1 MRDNSS
7 HSAGTQPKQ
16 QSQQQSQQQSEQG
29 GGVRLDMSLSDS
41 QQLQLQQSS
50 GAERDDGE
58 SATPQCLMSPPKC
71 DGSVSTVL
79 HVLINSDVHVN
90 RDLSLS
96 EYQQLQA
103 NCYKKWHIS
112 KISESVT
119 DNF

>member
-1 MRDNSS
+1 
-7 HSAGTQPKQ
+7 
-16 QSQQQSQQQSEQG
+16 
-29 GGVRLDMSLSDS
+29 MSLSDS
-41 QQLQLQQSS
+41 QQTQQQQQLQQQQSS

-79 HVLINSDVHVN
+79 HVLMNSDVHVD
-90 RDLSLS
+90 RHLSLS
-96 EYQQLQA
+96 EYYQLQA

-119 DNF
+119 DNL

>member
-1 MRDNSS
+1 MEVTTEAETTHDQTEMRDNSS
-7 HSAGTQPKQ
+7 YSAGTQPKQ
-16 QSQQQSQQQSEQG
+16 QSQQG

-41 QQLQLQQSS
+41 QQLQQTQQQQSS

-79 HVLINSDVHVN
+79 HVLMNSDVHVD

-96 EYQQLQA
+96 EY
-103 NCYKKWHIS
+103 
-112 KISESVT
+112 
-119 DNF
+119 

>member
-7 HSAGTQPKQ
+7 YSAGTQPKQ
-16 QSQQQSQQQSEQG
+16 QSQQQQSQQQQSQQLG

-41 QQLQLQQSS
+41 QQLQQQQQSS
-50 GAERDDGE
+50 GAERDNGE

-79 HVLINSDVHVN
+79 HVLMNSDVHVD

-103 NCYKKWHIS
+103 
-112 KISESVT
+112 
-119 DNF
+119 